1 MSMSGQIYVA
11 FDLGSFSIKGAMAK
25 VNQDKELEI
34 LSIKSIKSRA
44 VECGTI
50 VDKEQLVND
59 LDFLIKFIEDESG
72 HNIKEAIV
80 SVSGNTVKSVNSST
94 RSRIKDSTDFK
105 IDKETVNK
113 ILAQCSDLQ
122 ISAGRQVVHN
132 IERGFIIDGSPLI
145 RNPINNIGEI
155 IEARSHVVHVQDF
168 NLNQIKTC
176 FDDDFSIEVDA
187 VFDGL
192 ASSYANVSEDDK
204 DLGVVFVDIGSDKTN
219 VVIYKDRYIMHSK
232 VIPIGSHSVTKDLA
246 TMFNVSIDDSEEV
259 KRKYVS
265 ALSKLADIASNFEL
279 SISEDTLKKQLNQ
292 KEVSEVAEARFK
304 DIIDKV
310 RNEIRI
316 TGEKISEFGS
326 GIKITGGGS
335 NVKNLDL
342 LFKEYLEDLES
353 ENPENKD
360 ISIKCEYL
368 PIKDITFKE
377 NLEDRREYA
386 TLIGLL
392 KWPVLNV
399 EKDDPLIG
407 VKKSFTENFSNIW
420 KGFFE

>member
-1 MSMSGQIYVA
+1 MSGQIYVA

-80 SVSGNTVKSVNSST
+80 SVSGNTIKSVNSST

-132 IERGFIIDGSPLI
+132 IERGFIIDGSPLV

-259 KRKYVS
+259 KRKHVS

-342 LFKEYLEDLES
+342 LFKEYLEELES
-353 ENPENKD
+353 ENSENKD
-360 ISIKCEYL
+360 VSIKCEYL

>member
-1 MSMSGQIYVA
+1 MSGQIYVA

-80 SVSGNTVKSVNSST
+80 SVSGNTIKSVNSST

-259 KRKYVS
+259 KRKHVS

-342 LFKEYLEDLES
+342 LFKEYLENLES

-360 ISIKCEYL
+360 VSIKCEYL

>member
-1 MSMSGQIYVA
+1 MSGQVYVA
-11 FDLGSFSIKGAMAK
+11 FDLGSFSIKGSIAK
-25 VNQDKELEI
+25 INQDRELEI
-34 LSIKSIKSRA
+34 LSIQSIKSRSI
-44 VECGTI
+44 ECGTI

-59 LDFLIKFIEDESG
+59 LEFLIRFLEDESG

-80 SVSGNTVKSVNSST
+80 SIGGNTIKSVNSAA
-94 RSRIKDSTDFK
+94 RSRLNDSTDFK

-113 ILAQCSDLQ
+113 ILSQCSDLQ
-122 ISAGRQVVHN
+122 ISTGRQVVHN
-132 IERGFIIDGSPLI
+132 IPRGYIIDGSPLV

-168 NLNQIKTC
+168 NINQAKTC
-176 FDDDFSIEVDA
+176 FNDDFSIDIDT
-187 VFDGL
+187 VFDGV
-192 ASSYANVSEDDK
+192 ASAHANISEDDK

-246 TMFNVSIDDSEEV
+246 KFFNVSIDDAEEV
-259 KRKYVS
+259 KRKHVS
-265 ALSKLADIASNFEL
+265 ALSKLADISSNFEL
-279 SISEDTLKKQLNQ
+279 SITEDTLKKQINQ

-304 DIIDKV
+304 DIIDEV
-310 RNEIRI
+310 RNEIRV
-316 TGEKISEFGS
+316 TGQEMSEFGS
-326 GIKITGGGS
+326 GVKITGGGS

-342 LFKEYLEDLES
+342 LFKEYLGALES
-353 ENPENKD
+353 ENQENED
-360 ISIKCEYL
+360 VSIKCEYL
-368 PIKDITFKE
+368 TIKDIIFKE
-377 NLEDRREYA
+377 NLEDKREYA

-392 KWPVLNV
+392 KWPMLNV

-407 VKKSFTENFSNIW
+407 IKKSFTENFSNIW

>member
-1 MSMSGQIYVA
+1 MSGQIYVA

-246 TMFNVSIDDSEEV
+246 KFFNVSIDDAEEV
-259 KRKYVS
+259 KRKHVS

-360 ISIKCEYL
+360 VSIKCEYL

>member
-1 MSMSGQIYVA
+1 MNGQVYVA
-11 FDLGSFSIKGAMAK
+11 FDLGSFSIKGAIAK
-25 VNQDKELEI
+25 VNQEKELEI
-34 LSIKSIKSRA
+34 LSIKSINSRA
-44 VECGTI
+44 IECGTI

-259 KRKYVS
+259 KRKHVS

-335 NVKNLDL
+335 NLKNLDL

-360 ISIKCEYL
+360 VSIKCEYL

-399 EKDDPLIG
+399 EKNDPLIG

>member
-1 MSMSGQIYVA
+1 MSGQIYVA

-259 KRKYVS
+259 KRKHVS

-279 SISEDTLKKQLNQ
+279 SISEDTLKKQINQ

-360 ISIKCEYL
+360 VSIKCEYL